1 MRPCH
6 HPGFFFS
13 VEREKCDLVCPLTQV
28 ERNHLTQRKY
38 MNGVKALRST
48 NLNEGHVL
56 KGVFIKV
63 SVESCLPCLL
73 RLISKSVCPKILVV
87 ELQINHTF

>member
-13 VEREKCDLVCPLTQV
+13 VEREKCGLVCPLTQV